1 MEDTIDN
8 CVHIKT
14 EPADEEFEPQNT
26 GQDCGQYSER
36 EPVLSIET
44 QNCGDFSSNVGYI
57 KTESSEQNFH
67 HVDRI
72 DMNEKEDCPDL
83 DVAKIKSESDEELA
97 LKDEPDSSPYTS
109 QPEDDVGLFLDRD
122 AGHWAPTT
130 QGDGVGLPSDGDA
143 SHWEEL
149 KLKDEP
155 ISPPRPVQ
163 ESLIPATGNRGL
175 LRIDVEDPLHPV
187 QSGIVK
193 QEPEEEV
200 ELDDQKALNFDVAN
214 VKHEPLSASCT
225 GQLKSSCEA
234 GGKNI
239 VAATSLSQHDALKS
253 LHDMNSSSSKRP
265 GDVTVHERIQ
275 TGVRQFSCDQCGEA
289 YRCYKYYKMHQR
301 VHTGEKTFKCDFCTE
316 VFSRFISLKQH
327 NLVHSSQSFK
337 CDSCEKAFRSQTELT
352 AHRRTHKRQYTCSE
366 CDKVFSL
373 KSLLDVHKHIHFK
386 RGEKLSIFECNR
398 CGETFSHLTE
408 YNNHRRVH
416 KHEKRLKCSSCNK
429 LFRYPNELIRHERI
443 HTDEKPFKCDQ
454 CDHAFISQ
462 AALNVHKR
470 IHTGETLFTCRHCGE
485 VLRYSHELVRHE
497 YLHSKEKQLKCD
509 LCDEAFRYWN
519 ELTRHKR
526 LHSGGT
532 PFACDQCDKAYK
544 SNGLLVQHKCS
555 HHGERS
561 FQCDKCDKAFTR
573 KSLLIPHQRIHT
585 GERPFKSMKRK

>member
-239 VAATSLSQHDALKS
+239 VAETSLDLKS
-253 LHDMNSSSSKRP
+253 LQDLNSSSTKKQMK
-265 GDVTVHERIQ
+265 VTPKGQERTQ
-275 TGVRQFSCDQCGEA
+275 TKV
-289 YRCYKYYKMHQR
+289 
-301 VHTGEKTFKCDFCTE
+301 
-316 VFSRFISLKQH
+316 KQ
-327 NLVHSSQSFK
+327 
-337 CDSCEKAFRSQTELT
+337 
-352 AHRRTHKRQYTCSE
+352 
-366 CDKVFSL
+366 
-373 KSLLDVHKHIHFK
+373 
-386 RGEKLSIFECNR
+386 
-398 CGETFSHLTE
+398 
-408 YNNHRRVH
+408 
-416 KHEKRLKCSSCNK
+416 
-429 LFRYPNELIRHERI
+429 
-443 HTDEKPFKCDQ
+443 FKCDQ
-454 CDHAFISQ
+454 CD
-462 AALNVHKR
+462 
-470 IHTGETLFTCRHCGE
+470 
-485 VLRYSHELVRHE
+485 
-497 YLHSKEKQLKCD
+497 
-509 LCDEAFRYWN
+509 EAFACFVKYKMHRK
-519 ELTRHKR
+519 RHQQGIKC
-526 LHSGGT
+526 HS
-532 PFACDQCDKAYK
+532 CDKI
-544 SNGLLVQHKCS
+544 
-555 HHGERS
+555 
-561 FQCDKCDKAFTR
+561 FQCRSKC
-573 KSLLIPHQRIHT
+573 IQHEGIHT
-585 GERPFKSMKRK
+585 GERPFKCDQCDKTFTWQSALTVHKRNHTGEGLFACSQCGLTFACDTDLTDHQRIVSTGKTFKCNKCDKTYRLWNELTMHLSSHAGETMFKCNFCNKTFANESDLTEHKHVHKGDREKPFACELCGKAFNMRGALTAHRRIHTGEKPFKCDLCFKAFNQKNILTEHRRIHTGEKPYKCDLCHKAYMGKGHLRRHTLDKHTCD

>member
-239 VAATSLSQHDALKS
+239 VSDASLYQHDIFEGLRPLQSASTKS
-253 LHDMNSSSSKRP
+253 P
-265 GDVTVHERIQ
+265 GEATVH
-275 TGVRQFSCDQCGEA
+275 S
-289 YRCYKYYKMHQR
+289 
-301 VHTGEKTFKCDFCTE
+301 HTGG
-316 VFSRFISLKQH
+316 
-327 NLVHSSQSFK
+327 
-337 CDSCEKAFRSQTELT
+337 
-352 AHRRTHKRQYTCSE
+352 KR
-366 CDKVFSL
+366 
-373 KSLLDVHKHIHFK
+373 
-386 RGEKLSIFECNR
+386 
-398 CGETFSHLTE
+398 
-408 YNNHRRVH
+408 
-416 KHEKRLKCSSCNK
+416 
-429 LFRYPNELIRHERI
+429 
-443 HTDEKPFKCDQ
+443 FKCDQ
-454 CDHAFISQ
+454 CD
-462 AALNVHKR
+462 
-470 IHTGETLFTCRHCGE
+470 
-485 VLRYSHELVRHE
+485 
-497 YLHSKEKQLKCD
+497 
-509 LCDEAFRYWN
+509 EAFAWTQEYKKHR
-519 ELTRHKR
+519 RFHP
-526 LHSGGT
+526 GGKT
-532 PFACDQCDKAYK
+532 FKCGSCDKIFDHK
-544 SNGLLVQHKCS
+544 SWLIVH
-555 HHGERS
+555 ERV
-561 FQCDKCDKAFTR
+561 
-573 KSLLIPHQRIHT
+573 HT
-585 GERPFKSMKRK
+585 GERPFACSQCDLVFSLKGQLAQHRRTIHPTVKHFKCDKCDKSFRFWNELTMHVGFHSGGTTFQCHFCNQIFSNESDLIVHKHVHSGDRERPFACNWCDKTFKNNSLLVRHQHRHS